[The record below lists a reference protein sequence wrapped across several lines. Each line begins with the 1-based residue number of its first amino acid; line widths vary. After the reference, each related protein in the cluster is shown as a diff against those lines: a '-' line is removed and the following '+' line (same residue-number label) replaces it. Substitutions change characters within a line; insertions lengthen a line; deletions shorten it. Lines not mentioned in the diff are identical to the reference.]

1 MKKIRILLAA
11 LLATVGAAAQNPSS
25 YFMEGSTFRSQ
36 LNPAFAPQRGYVN
49 FPVLGGIQ
57 VGMSGNISLDK
68 IFYPRDGKLVT
79 LLDSSVSAAEALSGL
94 KDKNLLGADTRI
106 NVIGFGAYTKNRKNF
121 WSFDLNVRVNED
133 ANLPYSLFEFIK
145 LGKEGQIRNFGTST
159 DSYLEAAFSYS
170 FPLMDDRLYIGIRGK
185 FLAGLARALV
195 TYDRFDISLREDRWA
210 VLT

>member
-11 LLATVGAAAQNPSS
+11 LLVTVGAAAQNPSS

-79 LLDSSVSAAEALSGL
+79 LLDSSVSRRFRASRTKTCWGRTPASTSSDSAPTRKTARISG
-94 KDKNLLGADTRI
+94 R
-106 NVIGFGAYTKNRKNF
+106 
-121 WSFDLNVRVNED
+121 S
-133 ANLPYSLFEFIK
+133 
-145 LGKEGQIRNFGTST
+145 TST
-159 DSYLEAAFSYS
+159 YGPTPKPTSPTRSS
-170 FPLMDDRLYIGIRGK
+170 TSSRTGRRG
-185 FLAGLARALV
+185 ASATSA
-195 TYDRFDISLREDRWA
+195 
-210 VLT
+210 

>member
-1 MKKIRILLAA
+1 MKKIYAFLFTLLLAS
-11 LLATVGAAAQNPSS
+11 GAAAQNPTA
-25 YFMEGSTFRSQ
+25 YFMEGSTLRSQ

-106 NVIGFGAYTKNRKNF
+106 NVIGFGAFTKNHKNF
-121 WSFDLNVRVNED
+121 
-133 ANLPYSLFEFIK
+133 
-145 LGKEGQIRNFGTST
+145 
-159 DSYLEAAFSYS
+159 
-170 FPLMDDRLYIGIRGK
+170 
-185 FLAGLARALV
+185 
-195 TYDRFDISLREDRWA
+195 
-210 VLT
+210 

>member
-121 WSFDLNVRVNED
+121 WSFDLNVRVNAE
-133 ANLPYSLFEFIK
+133 ANIPYSLFDFIK
-145 LGKEGQIRNFGTST
+145 NGQEGRISDIGVIS
-159 DSYLEAAFSYS
+159 DSYLEAAFS
-170 FPLMDDRLYIGIRGK
+170 
-185 FLAGLARALV
+185 
-195 TYDRFDISLREDRWA
+195 
-210 VLT
+210 